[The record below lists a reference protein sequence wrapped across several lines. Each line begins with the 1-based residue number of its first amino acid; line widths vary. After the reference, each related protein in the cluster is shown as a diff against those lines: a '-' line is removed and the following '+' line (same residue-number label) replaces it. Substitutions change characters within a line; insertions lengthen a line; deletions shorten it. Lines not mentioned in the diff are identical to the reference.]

1 MPPPSLFYG
10 YFAKKI
16 RGVLY
21 NYMNKEMQSLIKLLL
36 DLHKTLL
43 DLEKEAYERKNGII
57 SNNNEYF
64 SLVINHE
71 DFRWL
76 RLLSETIALIDE
88 EIEQNNSN
96 SNILKDLLT
105 DLDNL
110 LNENGETEFSLRF
123 RLALEKSALLRSLN
137 SQVKSA
143 ISPVLGESD

>member
-1 MPPPSLFYG
+1 
-10 YFAKKI
+10 
-16 RGVLY
+16 
-21 NYMNKEMQSLIKLLL
+21 MQSLIKLLL